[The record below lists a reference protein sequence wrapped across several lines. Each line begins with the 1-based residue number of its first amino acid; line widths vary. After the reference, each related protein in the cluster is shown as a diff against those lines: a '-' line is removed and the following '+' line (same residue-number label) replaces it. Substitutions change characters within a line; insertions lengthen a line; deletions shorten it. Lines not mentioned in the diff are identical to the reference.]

1 MILSFDVGIRNL
13 AYCRVEG
20 AQEGGRVVIRDW
32 NVLDL
37 GEASCMSMTSA
48 LDGVEDLLEGVTTVL
63 IEKQVRQNP
72 KMLRMS
78 AMLEMYLHARSLWNT
93 MCVLTFRLVPA
104 YHRTGQVA
112 EGRRTKKTSY
122 LRYKE
127 RKQRSVEMA
136 DELTKGMPW
145 NAFLLRHKKKDDLA
159 DALCQAMLYVR

>member
-1 MILSFDVGIRNL
+1 MILSFDVGVRNL

-20 AQEGGRVVIRDW
+20 AREGGQVVICDW
-32 NVLDL
+32 DVLDL
-37 GEASCMSMTSA
+37 GEASCMSMTGA
-48 LDGVEDLLEGVTTVL
+48 LDAIEDLLDGVSTVL

-78 AMLEMYLHARSLWNT
+78 AMLEMYLHARSLWN
-93 MCVLTFRLVPA
+93 MMHVLTIRLVPA
-104 YHRTGQVA
+104 YHRTGV
-112 EGRRTKKTSY
+112 EPRRTKQSSY

-127 RKQRSVEMA
+127 RKQRSVERA
-136 DELTKGMPW
+136 GELTKGTPW